1 MISLKEALQQHIRK
15 PGRPHQYRVNKL
27 TFCTCDRS
35 RNTGGKRITLLGA
48 RLKGEPS
55 PKELNSERVPDPEK
69 HYRRGRSF
77 LNFYDEETKENF
89 RVHIDLIEFVND
101 LEIS

>member
-1 MISLKEALQQHIRK
+1 MITIREALQQHIRK
-15 PGRPHQYRVNKL
+15 PGRPNEYRLNKL

-35 RNTGGKRITLLGA
+35 RNTGGKRITFLAA
-48 RLKGEPS
+48 RLMGQPS
-55 PKELNSERVPDPEK
+55 EKELSSKRLDDPEK
-69 HYRRGRSF
+69 NYRRGQSW
-77 LNFYDEETKENF
+77 LNFYDEHTKQKA